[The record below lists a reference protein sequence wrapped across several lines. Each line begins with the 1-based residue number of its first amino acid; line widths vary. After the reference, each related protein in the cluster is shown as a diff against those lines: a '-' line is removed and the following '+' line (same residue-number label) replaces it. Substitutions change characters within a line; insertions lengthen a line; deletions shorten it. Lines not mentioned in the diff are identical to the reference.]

1 MLGAALSPRKGAWK
15 HQPSG
20 CAYRLTAV
28 FRINDTPPKL
38 FGRMAGTGKITGDIV
53 NSLGEEWD
61 AMKDDD
67 STTPFIGHA
76 LLGVD
81 PKWTKR

>member
-1 MLGAALSPRKGAWK
+1 
-15 HQPSG
+15 
-20 CAYRLTAV
+20 
-28 FRINDTPPKL
+28 
-38 FGRMAGTGKITGDIV
+38 MAGTGKITGDIV